1 MSTIPIPSVIEPP
14 GLFIYKNI
22 SLSGSS
28 DSKNNNC
35 AIIADC
41 TIECIDKYDD
51 VVRTLNMINEK
62 EGQEGKVNI
71 TKIND
76 LYVDDIESNE
86 TLNEE

>member
-1 MSTIPIPSVIEPP
+1 MNFIEINTSPSIRILINVKKISFIEER
-14 GLFIYKNI
+14 
-22 SLSGSS
+22 
-28 DSKNNNC
+28 KNNNC

-51 VVRTLNMINEK
+51 VVRTLNMINDK
-62 EGQEGKVNI
+62 EGKEHTICI

-86 TLNEE
+86 TLNED

>member
-1 MSTIPIPSVIEPP
+1 MNFIEVNELYKKRILINIKKISWVTERCDHGCTIV
-14 GLFIYKNI
+14 
-22 SLSGSS
+22 
-28 DSKNNNC
+28 
-35 AIIADC
+35 ADC
-41 TIECIDKYDD
+41 TIECTDKYDD
-51 VVRTLNMINEK
+51 VVRTLNMVNEK

>member
-1 MSTIPIPSVIEPP
+1 MDFIEINTSPSIRILINVKKISFIEER
-14 GLFIYKNI
+14 
-22 SLSGSS
+22 
-28 DSKNNNC
+28 KNNNC

-51 VVRTLNMINEK
+51 IVRTLNMINEK

-76 LYVDDIESNE
+76 LYVNDIESNE

>member
-1 MSTIPIPSVIEPP
+1 MASPQLILLINVKKISFIEER
-14 GLFIYKNI
+14 
-22 SLSGSS
+22 
-28 DSKNNNC
+28 KNNNC

-51 VVRTLNMINEK
+51 VVRTLNMVNEK

>member
-1 MSTIPIPSVIEPP
+1 MNFIEVNASPSIRILINVKKITWIEEC
-14 GLFIYKNI
+14 KN
-22 SLSGSS
+22 G
-28 DSKNNNC
+28 KC
-35 AIIADC
+35 TIIADC
-41 TIECIDKYDD
+41 TIECIDTYED
-51 VVRTLNMINEK
+51 VLRTLNMINEK